1 MEAET
6 GITTIADTLRDR
18 PAPTASGAARGGVA
32 GRGLEREY
40 DKPVLQGI
48 CEREYNC
55 GERDKGALCSKA
67 GAVIRR
73 TRRYIM
79 TC

>member
-18 PAPTASGAARGGVA
+18 PAPTASGAARVGVA

-40 DKPVLQGI
+40 DKPALQGL
-48 CEREYNC
+48 CGREYDCSETNER
-55 GERDKGALCSKA
+55 GEMFKV
-67 GAVIRR
+67 GAV
-73 TRRYIM
+73 M
-79 TC
+79 S